1 MAAPLASE
9 GRNGWASA
17 EATMTAK
24 EPPERATTKRASF
37 AAATAGDEVACQDH
51 SAEALR
57 GLPDL

>member
-9 GRNGWASA
+9 GRNGWASS
-17 EATMTAK
+17 EATMTGIK
-24 EPPERATTKRASF
+24 PPDRATTKRANF
-37 AAATAGDEVACQDH
+37 ATATAGDEVACQDH